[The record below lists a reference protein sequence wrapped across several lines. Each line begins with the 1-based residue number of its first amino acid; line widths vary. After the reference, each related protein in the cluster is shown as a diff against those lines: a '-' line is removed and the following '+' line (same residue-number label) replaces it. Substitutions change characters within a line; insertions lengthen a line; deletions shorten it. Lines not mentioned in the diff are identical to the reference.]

1 MRTLTLSLNFEYIL
15 GSIMSQALK
24 RNFIII
30 TIWRVGLFL
39 VGAVCVGFVL
49 YRYFG
54 MSGEFRLV
62 YDYSDTGNYI
72 SEFTPSGRALAR
84 EQNSENGEFYQ
95 RVIID
100 PVYFTVD
107 LPSAYPEATV
117 TIEYQSPEQAITQLG
132 LRLTDDDTLW
142 SYDFH
147 TLENKFIDNS
157 DFHSLDNE
165 QYTLLQ
171 RDEQYSSIEDFLA
184 HPPMNTAVGTWLF
197 NNTIPFVDTTYEPSV
212 SGTEINVALRGTHD
226 IYTYIKNEPLEFTFT
241 YEDINYAPE
250 ADDISIEVYRL
261 DELLSTVVAVDD
273 GEVGVTGESNGE
285 RTATLASPE
294 LAEGV
299 YKIVWRASDDII
311 LKHITTQQH
320 KLVFKNQIHLAGS
333 LEYTDVISDLNT
345 TGSTVYTNSDVVNA
359 IAKHEYGIGDITFFD
374 RAIMLGRVDTV
385 YAWRNPVPGYITP
398 VHAPFNDVHL
408 SGDGY
413 FWFSDETRFDPFFGF
428 KQLTPQTDRAA
439 LEYVI
444 AGHYDEPSRVRGWTI
459 ASTTFD
465 LTQANRADPTNLEFI
480 LSAPGLH
487 DTPQGL
493 KVRRV
498 EVVAYKEPITL
509 RTLFSRIKAKL

>member
-1 MRTLTLSLNFEYIL
+1 MPRNITRMFN
-15 GSIMSQALK
+15 SI
-24 RNFIII
+24 F
-30 TIWRVGLFL
+30 IWRVGLFL
-39 VGAVCVGFVL
+39 VGTVCVGFVL

-54 MSGEFRLV
+54 MGGEFRLV

-72 SEFTPSGRALAR
+72 SEFTPTGRALAR
-84 EQNSENGEFYQ
+84 EQNSENGEYYQ
-95 RVIID
+95 RIIID

-117 TIEYQSPEQAITQLG
+117 TIEYQSPEQSITQLG

-157 DFHSLDNE
+157 DFHRIDNE

-184 HPPMNTAVGTWLF
+184 HPPMNTAIGTWLF
-197 NNTIPFVDTTYEPSV
+197 TNTIPFIDETYQPSV
-212 SGTEINVALRGTHD
+212 AGAEVNVALRGTHD
-226 IYTYIKNEPLEFTFT
+226 MYTYIKDEPLEFTFT
-241 YEDINYAPE
+241 FEDINYSPE

-261 DELLSTVVAVDD
+261 DELLSTIVTSDD
-273 GEVGVTGESNGE
+273 GEVGVTGTSNGE
-285 RTATLASPE
+285 RTATLALPG

-311 LKHITTQQH
+311 LKHVATQQH
-320 KLVFKNQIHLAGS
+320 KLVFKNQVHLAGS
-333 LEYTDVISDLNT
+333 QEYTDVIPDLQIN
-345 TGSTVYTNSDVVNA
+345 GSTVYTNSDVVNA
-359 IAKHEYGIGDITFFD
+359 IAKHEYGVGDITFFD
-374 RAIMLGRVDTV
+374 RAITLGRVDTV
-385 YAWRNPVPGYITP
+385 YAWRNPVPGYTTS
-398 VHAPFNDVHL
+398 VQVPFNDVQL

-428 KQLTPQTDRAA
+428 KQLTPQTDGSG
-439 LEYVI
+439 LEYI
-444 AGHYDEPSRVRGWTI
+444 MAGHYDEPERLRGWTT

-465 LTQANRADPTNLEFI
+465 LTQANREDPTNLEFI
-480 LSAPGLH
+480 LSAPGLQ

-498 EVVAYKEPITL
+498 EVVAHKEPISL
-509 RTLFSRIKAKL
+509 RTLVSRIKAKL